1 MLVYRHLFL
10 FIDSSKMSQSIFCHH
25 CTTATSNSSDEQNNQ
40 KHFIKQKYME
50 IAWINTDDMGLAK
63 SMGMQAWRSPAQQ
76 GKSLSVFY

>member
-1 MLVYRHLFL
+1 
-10 FIDSSKMSQSIFCHH
+10 
-25 CTTATSNSSDEQNNQ
+25 
-40 KHFIKQKYME
+40 ME